1 MATLNENINAIKEVK
16 ENIKNALIAKNVD
29 MAGVAFTSYP
39 QKIEGLSF
47 EILFN
52 ACKTRNGDQATAITI
67 TTGRLPRQGTKIIVS
82 YTGYNDGSDT
92 RPVPAVI
99 LYGSNDGTEWT
110 EIGTVPGASLSSS
123 NRYYDKY
130 SEFTGSYFYYKTSN
144 FNPNLDILAITAS
157 IGFLLTFKVIYFL
170 ASLFSINLG
179 STYVSPIS
187 HK

>member
-29 MAGVAFTSYP
+29 MAGVAFTGYP

-47 EILFN
+47 ELLFN
-52 ACKTRNGDQATAITI
+52 ACKTRNGDQATPITI
-67 TTGRLPRQGTKIIVS
+67 TTGRLPRQGSNIVVS
-82 YTGYNDGSDT
+82 YTGYHDSSDT
-92 RPVPAVI
+92 RAIPAVT

-110 EIGTVPGASLSSS
+110 EIGTVPGTSLSSS

-144 FNPNLDILAITAS
+144 FNPNLVSYALSMTV
-157 IGFLLTFKVIYFL
+157 IG
-170 ASLFSINLG
+170 
-179 STYVSPIS
+179 
-187 HK
+187 